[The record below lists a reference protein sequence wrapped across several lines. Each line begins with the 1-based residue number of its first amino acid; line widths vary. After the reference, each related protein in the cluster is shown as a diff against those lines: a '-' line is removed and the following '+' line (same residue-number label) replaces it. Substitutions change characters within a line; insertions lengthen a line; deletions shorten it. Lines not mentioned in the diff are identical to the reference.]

1 MNYSRILLPAVAGV
15 SVVEPL
21 ALGEYGAFKPPS
33 SVNVP
38 EQVVKILV
46 PLAGNAYV
54 WARRLAGWAN
64 PNSAKPNT
72 KENSHEAAG

>member
-1 MNYSRILLPAVAGV
+1 MTDV

-38 EQVVKILV
+38 EQMVKLLV
-46 PLAGNAYV
+46 PLAGNEHV
-54 WARRLAGWAN
+54 WARRLG
-64 PNSAKPNT
+64 KP
-72 KENSHEAAG
+72 